1 MAEGICYFDKG
12 VKRVS
17 KWHFT
22 LYFSKFRRLEAL
34 ICKGLRYS
42 DIRTTNQKVVG
53 SNPAGLTMKEA
64 LKSASFLYISTF
76 LAIWKKMPI

>member
-17 KWHFT
+17 KWHF
-22 LYFSKFRRLEAL
+22 SKFRRLEAL
-34 ICKGLRYS
+34 IRKGLRYS

-53 SNPAGLTMKEA
+53 SNPAGLT
-64 LKSASFLYISTF
+64 
-76 LAIWKKMPI
+76 KKNCHPSWVAVLFA